1 MAARGPID
9 PALDLSIALEA
20 AERWRR
26 RAKVRGQ
33 KIAALRQH
41 RYTEADTPTRLA
53 KRVTRLCAW
62 ARAAV
67 EARGE
72 VLPEALP
79 PTPLKPADITDEL
92 VERQIGLTRD
102 LLSIEFFEQ
111 GLDAARSVG
120 RIVTLGRASGTGFL
134 VSPELVMTN
143 QHVLRSS
150 SEAEGS
156 TLELDFEANRFG
168 VPKSAQSF
176 RLRPGRFFLADAALD
191 FALCAIDPTSAQGTA
206 LAVYGFRPLIGKEG
220 KVAIGEPVNIV
231 QHPLG
236 LEKQIV
242 IRNNRLVDLPDAPTM
257 DAFFH
262 YEADTDRGSSGS
274 PVFNDQWEVVALH
287 HSGVPKTNDK
297 GQLVD
302 ARGRVITDQDD
313 SSRIVWIANEG
324 IRVSRLVAHLRTREL
339 ADRAADALRRK
350 TLDLWARHEQPE
362 MTEHVAPA
370 LPPPLVEAPARAA
383 RVELTVPL
391 HLSLAL
397 GDPAMPGRPRE
408 ADFLERVEPDPDDP
422 RYERRP
428 GYDPS
433 HLDFEAPLPILV
445 NDRHGP
451 VATYGDQDE
460 SELRYHH
467 FSVVMNARR
476 RLAYVAAVNL
486 RADTPFRHERQGGD
500 RWFFD
505 PRLPMRLQAG
515 GEYYADNPLDR
526 GHLVRGDDAA
536 WGMTAH
542 EAKLASDDTFHWT
555 NCAPQH
561 QVFNR
566 ADRASQRGLLLWSNL
581 EQAVSRLARRFGSR
595 LSVMSGPIY
604 SDHDRPYRTDFWV
617 PAEFWK
623 LILVKDDAG
632 QPRALAF
639 RLSQARQ
646 IADLPPERFAPDE
659 VAPYA
664 PFQIRI
670 VDLQALTGL
679 DLAAYVAWD
688 PVAGDEKRRRGAAKQ
703 MTLRRIDRENDVLI

>member
-1 MAARGPID
+1 MAARGPVD
-9 PALDLSIALEA
+9 PALDLSIALDA

-26 RAKVRGQ
+26 RAKARGQ

-72 VLPEALP
+72 ALPEALP
-79 PTPLKPADITDEL
+79 PAPLKPADVTDEL

-143 QHVLRSS
+143 QHVLRSR

-168 VPKSAQSF
+168 VPKTTQSF
-176 RLRPGRFFLADAALD
+176 RLRPARFFLADAGLD
-191 FALCAIDPTSAQGTA
+191 FALCAIDPTSAQGMA
-206 LAVYGFRPLIGKEG
+206 LAAYGFRPLIGKEG
-220 KVAIGEPVNIV
+220 KIAIGEPVNIV
-231 QHPLG
+231 QHPRG

-242 IRNNRLVDLPDAPTM
+242 IRNNRLVDLPDAPAM

-287 HSGVPKTNDK
+287 HSGVPKTNAK

-302 ARGRVITDQDD
+302 DRGRVITEQGD
-313 SSRIVWIANEG
+313 SGRIVWVANEG
-324 IRVSRLVAHLRTREL
+324 IRVSRLVAHIRTREL
-339 ADRAADALRRK
+339 TDRAAEALRRS
-350 TLDLWARHEQPE
+350 TLDLWARHGQPE
-362 MTEHVAPA
+362 VAEHAALVLPRPVAEP
-370 LPPPLVEAPARAA
+370 PARAA
-383 RVELTVPL
+383 RVDLTVPL

-397 GDPAMPGRPRE
+397 GDPETPARPLE
-408 ADFLERVEPDPDDP
+408 AALLQRAGPDPDDP

-428 GYDPS
+428 GYDPW
-433 HLDFEAPLPILV
+433 HLGFEAPLPVLAD
-445 NDRHGP
+445 DRHGP
-451 VATYGDQDE
+451 VATYGDQDGG
-460 SELRYHH
+460 ELRYHH

-476 RLAYVAAVNL
+476 RLAYVAAANL
-486 RADTPFRHERQGGD
+486 RAEAPFHHERQDGD

-515 GEYYADNPLDR
+515 QEYYADSPLDR
-526 GHLVRGDDAA
+526 GHLVRQDDAA

-555 NCAPQH
+555 NCSPQH
-561 QVFNR
+561 QIRNQ
-566 ADRASQRGLLLWSNL
+566 ADRANQRGLLLWGNL

-595 LSVMSGPIY
+595 LSVMSGPIF
-604 SDHDRPYRTDFWV
+604 SDHDRPYRTDFWL

-632 QPRALAF
+632 RPRALAF
-639 RLSQARQ
+639 RLSQAGQ
-646 IADLPPERFAPDE
+646 IADLPPDRFASEE

-679 DLAAYVAWD
+679 DLKAYLAWD
-688 PVAGDEKRRRGAAKQ
+688 PAAGGAKRREGAEDR
-703 MTLRRIDRENDVLI
+703 MTLRKIDREDDVLI